1 MDRPADKVP
10 RKQIDPE
17 RRAAIGRERRAR
29 TRARI
34 IAAAF
39 DIFGDE
45 NGLFARIEDVVDLA
59 GVTRAT
65 FYNHFAG
72 MVELREAL
80 TREVTHDFL
89 MAVTRTINQ
98 LPDPRLRSA
107 VAVRFYL
114 RRARKDPK
122 WGWSMLNMSASGLI
136 FGAET
141 YRQAQRTLEEGIA
154 SGHFPIKS
162 ASLGRDILLGTALAA
177 MGSLVRETMPEDY
190 PEIVAGH
197 ILAALGVPL
206 DEARAIA
213 RQPLPPL
220 LAEDTAP
227 TTMPA

>member
-1 MDRPADKVP
+1 MDAALPVP

-39 DIFGDE
+39 EIFGDE

-80 TREVTHDFL
+80 THEVTHDFL
-89 MAVTRTINQ
+89 MAVTRTIAQ
-98 LPDPRLRSA
+98 LPDPRVQSA

-114 RRARKDPK
+114 HRARGDRK
-122 WGWSMLNMSASGLI
+122 WGWSMLNMSASGMI

-141 YRQAQRTLEEGIA
+141 YRQAQRTLSEGIA
-154 SGHFPIKS
+154 SGHFPLGS
-162 ASLGRDILLGTALAA
+162 AELGRDILLGTALAA
-177 MGSLVRETMPEDY
+177 MGSLVRETMPPDY

-206 DEARAIA
+206 EQARDIA
-213 RQPLPPL
+213 HQPLPPL
-220 LAEDTAP
+220 LEQAGAP
-227 TTMPA
+227 ISTPA